1 MLTFIPSNNRNKLLS
16 CIDILK
22 STVRIL
28 QRLKQT
34 EREVFTMRDQDWLHG
49 DENIPTIEEE
59 EQMLEQQDK
68 EVREEFFQLANDV
81 IVDCKFLLGRKS
93 FVPDEDD
100 LEAINALREQLEW
113 HVRRNF

>member
-1 MLTFIPSNNRNKLLS
+1 
-16 CIDILK
+16 
-22 STVRIL
+22 
-28 QRLKQT
+28 
-34 EREVFTMRDQDWLHG
+34 MRDPDWLHG

-59 EQMLEQQDK
+59 EQMLEQQGK
-68 EVREEFFQLANDV
+68 EVREDFFQLVNDV
-81 IVDCKFLLGRKS
+81 IVDCKFLQSVRD

>member
-1 MLTFIPSNNRNKLLS
+1 
-16 CIDILK
+16 
-22 STVRIL
+22 
-28 QRLKQT
+28 
-34 EREVFTMRDQDWLHG
+34 MRDQDWLHG

-59 EQMLEQQDK
+59 QQMNEQQNK
-68 EVREEFFQLANDV
+68 EAREDFFQLVNDV
-81 IVDCKFLLGRKS
+81 LVDCKFLLGRKS